1 MSGTWWVDEGD
12 LLDEQADV
20 LEVDLY
26 KDLMLSGPPGSGKTN
41 LLLLRANHLVLTA
54 PDKEFYIICFTSLLQ
69 NFIRTGA
76 GLYAFPENRIIT
88 QHKLYEQVLA
98 DHGFLPPRKHSE
110 SYADRAESLKSA
122 LTSMMKAG
130 VGKHAYPV
138 LFIDEAQDYSGE
150 DLKIF
155 KYLAANL
162 TCAGDLRQGIYSVGE
177 TGVSWIADH
186 PWDEEI
192 ALTFHHR
199 VAPAILEVGDKMMDG
214 KFGHQPMLE
223 THQYKGDPGSI
234 EVVPGIGLDE
244 QIKTMIPKVG
254 KQLAL
259 YPNQIIGVLV
269 PQKEDVPH
277 VVAQLS
283 ADPALAGRVT
293 NAVSSSFDST
303 AHVWVSTVHS
313 AKGLEFRCAHVVAAD
328 LFRKFLDHERRVAF
342 MAVTRAK
349 TALTIYHDK
358 PLHAFFAA
366 ALARPNPAKVTTR
379 NLFGKAS

>member
-88 QHKLYEQVLA
+88 QQKLYEQVLA
-98 DHGFLPPRKHSE
+98 DHGFLPQRKKND
-110 SYADRAESLKSA
+110 SYTDRAESLKSA
-122 LTSMMKAG
+122 LISMMEAG

-150 DLKIF
+150 DLSIF
-155 KYLAANL
+155 EYLAENL

-177 TGVSWIADH
+177 TGVSWMADRA
-186 PWDEEI
+186 WGEKI
-192 ALTFHHR
+192 ALNFHHR

-223 THQYKGDPGSI
+223 THQYQGDRGSI
-234 EVVPGIGLDE
+234 EVVSGIELND

-269 PQKEDVPH
+269 PQKDYVPH

-283 ADPALAGRVT
+283 ADPMLAGRVT

-328 LFRKFLDHERRVAF
+328 LFKKFREHERRVAF

-349 TALTIYHDK
+349 TALTIYHDE

-366 ALARPNPAKVTTR
+366 ALAKPNPAKVTTR